1 MCGAC
6 GSPVG
11 DWSTFLVS
19 GVRRREDVARFL
31 TTATRCSMVK
41 PWHEGWVVSSPTGR
55 SVVESS
61 LEEVVRLVAR
71 RAAPGGWDQVM
82 EQLRVSEGE
91 ARSYDDPYAH
101 QVPALPESH
110 CAWDRAISCRAANRI
125 HLRLTA
131 FLLGLSLTAE
141 TETVALIVADRVSPF
156 TLVGKRGQSLT
167 LCRLAT

>member
-19 GVRRREDVARFL
+19 GARRREDVARFL
-31 TTATRCSMVK
+31 TTATRRSQVRR
-41 PWHEGWVVSSPTGR
+41 WHDGWVVSSPTGR

-71 RAAPGGWDQVM
+71 HATPGGWDHVM
-82 EQLRVSEGE
+82 EHLRLFEGE

-101 QVPALPESH
+101 QVPALPERH
-110 CAWDRAISCRAANRI
+110 CAWDRALSCRAGNRI

-156 TLVGKRGQSLT
+156 TLVGTPGHDLT
-167 LCRLAT
+167 LCRQAA